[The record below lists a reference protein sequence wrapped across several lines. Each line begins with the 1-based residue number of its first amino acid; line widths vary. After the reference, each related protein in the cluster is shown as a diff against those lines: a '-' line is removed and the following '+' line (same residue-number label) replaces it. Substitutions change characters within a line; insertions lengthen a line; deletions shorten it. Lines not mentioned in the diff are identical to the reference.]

1 MAKDGVR
8 KIPRSRVTRMTRL
21 GNMAV
26 GVSNNMALAAGRT
39 LLGGGLDSAAEAFH
53 QRTARTFAQSL
64 AGMKGLPM
72 KVGQMVSYIDDAI
85 PADYRHIYTR
95 ALSELQVRARPMR
108 WSEIEAVFKKDLG
121 VRPEEIF
128 AKFEREPIAAA
139 SIGQVYRAE
148 LPDGRVVAV
157 KVQYPGID
165 DAIRSDLKNLDMLR
179 NAMAMVLPKVDL
191 EQTLDDLTSRVL
203 EECDYGCELCNQQ
216 EFADAWDGAPGV
228 VIPRP
233 HAELCRDHILVLD
246 YVNGENWEAM
256 RARTGR
262 SERNEI
268 GINLFRFLFR
278 SLYVHGMF
286 NADPHPGNYL
296 FPGGTDVA
304 FLDFGCVQRYR
315 PDVLADLR
323 EVGTLVRGGVRGTP
337 LREALARVWEIRD
350 EMDEEEWAFL
360 EEYAVAVY
368 EPATRDEP
376 FTFNRAYTEKL
387 SDLSIKGG
395 FLAARKS
402 LRKGIREAKRPGM
415 LYLNRIQFGLAS
427 ILASIEAQANWH
439 RILGDILDEAGP

>member
-8 KIPRSRVTRMTRL
+8 KIPRGRVTRMASL

-39 LLGGGLDSAAEAFH
+39 LLGGGIDSAAEKFH
-53 QRTARTFAQSL
+53 QQTAKTFAQSL

-85 PADYRHIYTR
+85 PAGYRHIYTQ

-121 VRPEEIF
+121 AKPEDIF
-128 AKFEREPIAAA
+128 KKFEREPIAAA

-165 DAIRSDLKNLDMLR
+165 EAIRSDLKNLDLLR

-216 EFADAWDGAPGV
+216 DFADAWEGTPGV

-233 HAELCRDHILVLD
+233 HTELCRDHILVLD
-246 YVNGENWEAM
+246 YVSGESWEEM
-256 RARTGR
+256 RARGNQE
-262 SERNEI
+262 ERNEI
-268 GINLFRFLFR
+268 GRNLFAFLFR

-296 FPGGTDVA
+296 FPGGADVA
-304 FLDFGCVQRYR
+304 YLDFGCVQRY
-315 PDVLADLR
+315 PPAVLADLKG
-323 EVGTLVRGGVRGTP
+323 VGSLVREGGRGSE
-337 LREALARVWEIRD
+337 LREALARVWEIQD
-350 EMDEEEWAFL
+350 EVDEEEWAFL

-368 EPATRDEP
+368 EPAIKDEP
-376 FTFNRAYTEKL
+376 FTFNRAYTERL

-395 FLAARKS
+395 FLAARKA

-427 ILASIEAQANWH
+427 VLASIEAEANWH
-439 RILGDILDEAGP
+439 EVLGEILVEAQS